1 MASRKHHIGIALDND
16 SLKVAVIGVQ
26 NKKIVLQRLDKYTL
40 IRPIERTAETETQNE
55 DIFGEL
61 ESSLA
66 DDSVF
71 DLDLEASLEENVIEE
86 ELEDL
91 KLDEE
96 ILGDLGDDIDLE
108 LEDLEQGEDDLVDV
122 DMVDEAE
129 APASNEM
136 LLYNILSSINPK
148 SANLGLNISAGVAI
162 YQILKDVD
170 FSEVKKKDLQI
181 IIDDRLES
189 LHGSPK
195 GDDYYSYGVRDDGAL
210 LLCSIDEEPQ
220 LIQLVNTT
228 LSLYR
233 GKLTVKEVLPDE
245 TLLLGL
251 IRANYELEDGGI
263 TCILQFSD
271 LNCRVL
277 FLKGSNLWLV
287 SPLIT
292 EGTRSRKFLN
302 TVFSKILFQLDTGEV
317 PNLDRL
323 VICNNSLGEEA
334 TTFFQERFPD
344 VEVGDFTFSE
354 DFLDPGEYTSD
365 SLAPFTT
372 AIGTAWSTSGF
383 EKKHLPGISFVPK
396 YVVDRQKIFKLEWHG
411 FLLLL
416 FIMISFPII
425 DSFRR
430 TANTQI
436 DSLKNEVSLLDTQ
449 INSFTPT
456 VNNYNRISNE
466 LAQIQD
472 KLELMNTL
480 SENSITWTTNLDLIN
495 RGISEVGGVWLT
507 SFSVGDEPNTLE
519 LQGIA
524 RYRNRIPLIA
534 ELFAE
539 ATLLNVSADEIRGEE
554 VYTFSYSVKKIVAD
568 ESVYTPDNLKGLGD
582 LTGN

>member
-1 MASRKHHIGIALDND
+1 MASGKHHIGIALDND
-16 SLKVAVIGVQ
+16 SLKVAVIGVH

-40 IRPIERTAETETQNE
+40 IKPIERDTEVGKQNE

-61 ESSLA
+61 EDSLA

-71 DLDLEASLEENVIEE
+71 DLDLEASLEEDAINE

-108 LEDLEQGEDDLVDV
+108 LEDLEQGEEDLVDV
-122 DMVDEAE
+122 DMVDEAS

-136 LLYNILSSINPK
+136 LLYNILTSIDSK
-148 SANLGLNISAGVAI
+148 KANLGLNISAGVAI

-170 FSEVKKKDLQI
+170 FNEVKKKDLQI

-228 LSLYR
+228 LPLYR

-277 FLKGSNLWLV
+277 FLKGTNLWLV
-287 SPLIT
+287 SPIIT

-334 TTFFQERFPD
+334 TSFFQERFPD
-344 VEVGDFTFSE
+344 VEVSDFTFSDE
-354 DFLDPGEYTSD
+354 FLDPGEYTND

-411 FLLLL
+411 FLLLF

-425 DSFRR
+425 DTLRQNAS
-430 TANTQI
+430 AQI
-436 DSLKNEVSLLDTQ
+436 DSLENEISLLDTQ
-449 INSFTPT
+449 INSFSQT

-495 RGISEVGGVWLT
+495 RGIDEIGGVWLT
-507 SFSVGDEPNTLE
+507 SFSVGDELNTLQ

-524 RYRNRIPLIA
+524 RYRNRIPLVA

-539 ATLLNVSADEIRGEE
+539 ATLLNVSAAEIRGEE
-554 VYTFSYSVKKIVAD
+554 VYTFSYSVEKIVAD
-568 ESVYTPDNLKGLGD
+568 EAVYTPDNLKGLGD

>member
-1 MASRKHHIGIALDND
+1 MASKKHHIGIALDND
-16 SLKVAVIGVQ
+16 SLKVALIGVQ
-26 NKKIVLQRLDKYTL
+26 NKQIVLHRLDKYTL
-40 IRPIERTAETETQNE
+40 IRPIESDTELGKSDE
-55 DIFGEL
+55 DVFGEL
-61 ESSLA
+61 EDSLV

-71 DLDLEASLEENVIEE
+71 DLDLEASLEEDTISE
-86 ELEDL
+86 ELKEL

-108 LEDLEQGEDDLVDV
+108 LDDLEQAEDELVDV

-136 LLYNILSSINPK
+136 LFYNILSSINPK
-148 SANLGLNISAGVAI
+148 KVNLGLNISAGVAI

-170 FSEVKKKDLQI
+170 FNEVKKKDLQI

-189 LHGSPK
+189 LHGAPK

-220 LIQLVNTT
+220 LIQLVNSTIP
-228 LSLYR
+228 LYR

-245 TLLLGL
+245 TILLGL

-271 LNCRVL
+271 MNCRVL

-287 SPLIT
+287 SPIIT

-334 TTFFQERFPD
+334 TSFFQERFPD
-344 VEVGDFTFSE
+344 VEVSDFTFSE
-354 DFLDPGEYTSD
+354 EFLDPGEYTND

-383 EKKHLPGISFVPK
+383 EKKYLPDISFVPK
-396 YVVDRQKIFKLEWHG
+396 YIVDRQKIFKLEWHG
-411 FLLLL
+411 FLLLF
-416 FIMISFPII
+416 FIMMSFPVIN
-425 DSFRR
+425 SFLQ

-436 DSLKNEVSLLDTQ
+436 DALENEISLLDTQ
-449 INSFTPT
+449 ISSFTPT

-495 RGISEVGGVWLT
+495 RGIDEIGGVWLT
-507 SFSVGDEPNTLE
+507 SFSVGDELNTLE

-524 RYRNRIPLIA
+524 RYRNRIPLVA
-534 ELFAE
+534 EIFAE
-539 ATLLNVSADEIRGEE
+539 ATLLNVSAIEIRGEE
-554 VYTFSYSVKKIVAD
+554 VYSFSYTVEKIVVD
-568 ESVYTPDNLKGLGD
+568 EAVYTPDNLKGLGD